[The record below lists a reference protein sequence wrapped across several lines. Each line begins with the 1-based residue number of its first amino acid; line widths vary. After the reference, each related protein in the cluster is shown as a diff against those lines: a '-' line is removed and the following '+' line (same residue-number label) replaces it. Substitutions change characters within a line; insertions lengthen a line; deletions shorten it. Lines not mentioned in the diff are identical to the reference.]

1 MSTTLNYLGGIMK
14 KNGFSLIELMVI
26 VAIIAFF
33 IGLTLPQFLKERS
46 NQKQPE
52 GPQAKV
58 SKTLEN

>member
-1 MSTTLNYLGGIMK
+1 MK